1 MARFLGINIPDDKSI
16 NIALTYIYGIGRS
29 LSEKLLKEANIDF
42 GKKTKDLS
50 ISELN
55 SLKELIEKNK
65 IKTEGDL
72 RRDLRANI
80 KRLIDIN
87 SYRGVRHTKRLPL
100 RGQRTKTNSR
110 TVRGNVRRTVGSGKK
125 KAPTAK

>member
-55 SLKELIEKNK
+55 TLKELIDKNR

-80 KRLIDIN
+80 KRLIDVN

-125 KAPTAK
+125 QAPTAK

>member
-1 MARFLGINIPDDKSI
+1 MTRFLAISIPDDKSI

-42 GKKTKDLS
+42 RKKTKDLS
-50 ISELN
+50 VSELN

-72 RRDLRANI
+72 RRDVGANI
-80 KRLIDIN
+80 KRLININ
-87 SYRGVRHTKRLPL
+87 SYRGIRHTRRLPL

>member
-42 GKKTKDLS
+42 RKKTKDLS
-50 ISELN
+50 TTELN
-55 SLKELIEKNK
+55 VLKELIEKNK

-80 KRLIDIN
+80 KRLIDVS
-87 SYRGVRHTKRLPL
+87 SYRGVRHTRRLPS

-110 TVRGNVRRTVGSGKK
+110 TVRGNVRRTVSSGKK

>member
-80 KRLIDIN
+80 KRLIDVS
-87 SYRGVRHTKRLPL
+87 SYRGVRHTRRLPS

-110 TVRGNVRRTVGSGKK
+110 TVRGNVRRTVSSGKK

>member
-1 MARFLGINIPDDKSI
+1 MARFLGINIPDDKNI

-29 LSEKLLKEANIDF
+29 SSEKLLKEAGIDF

-50 ISELN
+50 TSELN

-65 IKTEGDL
+65 INTEGDL
-72 RRDLRANI
+72 RRDIRSNI
-80 KRLIDIN
+80 KRLINVN
-87 SYRGVRHTKRLPL
+87 SYRGIRHTKRLPL

-110 TVRGNVRRTVGSGKK
+110 TVRGNVRRTVGSGRA
-125 KAPTAK
+125 KAATAK